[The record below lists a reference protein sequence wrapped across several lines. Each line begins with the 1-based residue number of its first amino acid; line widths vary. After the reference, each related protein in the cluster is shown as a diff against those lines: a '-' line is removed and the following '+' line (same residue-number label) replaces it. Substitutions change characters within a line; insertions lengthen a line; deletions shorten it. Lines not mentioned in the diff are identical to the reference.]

1 MDDADT
7 ASQRPPTFEDGQDVR
22 DRSFEFACRV
32 VAFCEALEYGNRV
45 GRLMV
50 SQLLS
55 CSLSFATML
64 EEARAAESDADFIS
78 KCSIGL
84 KECRE
89 SWTRLR
95 VCSKCNIGRGQE
107 ARGLVQES
115 NELIAIVTT
124 IIKKKRKNVAAKSA
138 STKAERLA
146 RTQKQPSR
154 SYEFQVQD
162 S

>member
-1 MDDADT
+1 MHTSDSSA
-7 ASQRPPTFEDGQDVR
+7 RFEDGQDIR
-22 DRSFEFACRV
+22 DRSFEFACAV
-32 VAFCEALEYGNRV
+32 VAFCQNLSEAGGV

-50 SQLLS
+50 PQLLA

-64 EEARAAESDADFIS
+64 EEARAAESTADFVS

-95 VCSKCNIGRGQE
+95 VCARCRIGPRQNVTQLVEE
-107 ARGLVQES
+107 ADQ
-115 NELIAIVTT
+115 LIAIVTA
-124 IIKKKRKNVAAKSA
+124 IIRNTKRNSAKRNQ
-138 STKAERLA
+138 TPREQRKP
-146 RTQKQPSR
+146 QPG
-154 SYEFQVQD
+154 YEFQIPN